1 MVKREER
8 GKQMNLALISFR
20 FGNQLTSLFAP
31 SWTAKRALNKFLT
44 PRKFIQKPW
53 EIEAESLGIRFNL
66 NQQISAVRW
75 QPNSDKSI
83 SKKVLLVH
91 GWESR
96 ATQMYSL
103 VPTLLKLNYQVV
115 AVDMPGHGKSEGI
128 ISDADKFAEAVVL
141 AQEKLGKFDV
151 IIGHSMGAGAA
162 AIALSRGIDCGKLV
176 LISGPSSVE
185 NVIRRFSSFIG
196 LNSNAINWFIEHC
209 TEQVGV
215 APSVLDS
222 TRLLSIVETP
232 TLIIHD
238 KDDVEVPITESKR
251 LLPVFSNCELFIT
264 EGLGHRRILKSEQTL
279 QKITD
284 FLTNS
289 QVMA

>member
-1 MVKREER
+1 
-8 GKQMNLALISFR
+8 MNLALMSLR

-44 PRKFIQKPW
+44 PRKFGQKLW
-53 EIEAESLGIRFNL
+53 EIQAESLGIRFKI
-66 NQQISAVRW
+66 NQQISAIRW
-75 QPNSDKSI
+75 QPNSDNTT

-103 VPTLLKLNYQVV
+103 VPTLLKLNYQIV
-115 AVDMPGHGKSEGI
+115 AVDMPGHGKSEGL
-128 ISDADKFAEAVVL
+128 ISDADKFAETVVL
-141 AQEKLGKFDV
+141 AQEQLGKFDV
-151 IIGHSMGAGAA
+151 IIGHSMGAGATS
-162 AIALSRGIDCGKLV
+162 IALSRGIDCGKIV
-176 LISGPSSVE
+176 LISGPSSLE

-196 LNSNAINWFIEHC
+196 LNSKAINWFIEHC

-222 TRLLSIVETP
+222 ASLLSTIEIP

-238 KDDVEVPITESKR
+238 KDDIEVPITESRR
-251 LLPVFSNCELFIT
+251 LLPVFSNGELFIT

-279 QKITD
+279 EKIEK
-284 FLTNS
+284 FLIDS
-289 QVMA
+289 KVMM